1 MSYAL
6 QACILIQLEALD
18 GREASVEDIAK
29 HLGIDAGLVRDEL
42 ETLWAFGQVTTV
54 REGLPGEQGVIV
66 GAALAPKQEATACA

>member
-29 HLGIDAGLVRDEL
+29 QLGIDAGLVRDEL

-54 REGLPGEQGVIV
+54 REGDEGVIV
-66 GAALAPKQEATACA
+66 GAALVPKQEAAACV